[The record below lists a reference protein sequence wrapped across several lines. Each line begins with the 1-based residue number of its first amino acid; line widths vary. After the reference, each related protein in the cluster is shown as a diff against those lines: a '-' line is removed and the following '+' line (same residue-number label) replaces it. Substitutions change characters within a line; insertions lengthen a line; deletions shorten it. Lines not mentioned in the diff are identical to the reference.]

1 MRLSSA
7 IIKWKAALTILG
19 KIDKI
24 SFSLVM
30 LHDKFNV
37 NICDDNAI

>member
-7 IIKWKAALTILG
+7 IIKRKAALTIFG

-24 SFSLVM
+24 SFSL
-30 LHDKFNV
+30 DKFSV